1 MVGVDTNV
9 DIPGIE
15 AVVLRVPYWHEEGK
29 DSEHQ
34 NNESNGKEFQEHPP
48 ILVAD
53 FLAVPTPRATRSS
66 LIAPALRVPIFSRP
80 KPKAA
85 RL

>member
-15 AVVLRVPYWHEEGK
+15 AVVLRVAYWHEEGK

-48 ILVAD
+48 IL
-53 FLAVPTPRATRSS
+53 
-66 LIAPALRVPIFSRP
+66 SR
-80 KPKAA
+80 
-85 RL
+85 RLLNGSHSPSDA